1 MLSWLYIYVY
11 MYICI
16 YVLYLKKAWLKQN
29 ENLYVTKNVTRNTL
43 LFLAVTEPTN
53 TLFWKALGKLVCLLS
68 KFCTFSHNS
77 STLGI
82 LKSN

>member
-1 MLSWLYIYVY
+1 

-29 ENLYVTKNVTRNTL
+29 ENLYVTKNVTRNAL

-53 TLFWKALGKLVCLLS
+53 TLF
-68 KFCTFSHNS
+68 
-77 STLGI
+77 
-82 LKSN
+82 